1 MKEEFGF
8 SMFDE
13 NDDVSMHNMRKPKT
27 MDNNC
32 VNLQCLNNRQKLIEL
47 KDKYENL
54 EKKYFDLEKE
64 ESDKCEEYNYLLN
77 KKKNEL
83 EILKKYNNIYL
94 LHKINDLN
102 YYELKDLDS
111 KLENLLKGIKTEKL
125 NKLKKASFPLNK
137 KSCIACYSNEIS
149 IIFKPCNHLCICEKC
164 SEKVQSCPMCR
175 KMISTKIKVKLPTT
189 SIKK

>member
-13 NDDVSMHNMRKPKT
+13 NDDVSIHTMRKPKT

-47 KDKYENL
+47 KDKYESL
-54 EKKYFDLEKE
+54 EKKYFDLEKK
-64 ESDKCEEYNYLLN
+64 ESDKCEEYSDLLN

-94 LHKINDLN
+94 LHNINELN
-102 YYELKDLDS
+102 YYELKELDS
-111 KLENLLKGIKTEKL
+111 KLEKLLKGIKNEKL
-125 NKLKKASFPLNK
+125 NKLKKSSFPLLNK
-137 KSCIACYSNEIS
+137 KSCIVCYTNEIS

-164 SEKVQSCPMCR
+164 NEKVNSCPMCR
-175 KMISTKIKVKLPTT
+175 KLISSRLKVKL
-189 SIKK
+189 SSSCM

>member
-13 NDDVSMHNMRKPKT
+13 NDDVSIHTMRKPKT

-47 KDKYENL
+47 KDKYDL
-54 EKKYFDLEKE
+54 LQKKYFNLENE
-64 ESDKCEEYNYLLN
+64 ESHKCEEYNDLLH

-83 EILKKYNNIYL
+83 ETLRKYNNIYIM
-94 LHKINDLN
+94 HNINDLN
-102 YYELKDLDS
+102 YYELKELDS
-111 KLENLLKGIKTEKL
+111 KLVKLLKGIKNEKL
-125 NKLKKASFPLNK
+125 NILKKSSFPMSK
-137 KSCIACYSNEIS
+137 KSCIACYMNDIC

-164 SEKVQSCPMCR
+164 SEKVNYCPMCR
-175 KMISTKIKVKLPTT
+175 KLITSRIKVKLPTN
-189 SIKK
+189 SL